1 MLMNWVTVSVDFS
14 NAFVQAKL
22 DDPIWMHLPRGF
34 KSNRP
39 GRTCLKLVKSLY
51 GLNIAPKLW
60 YEHLFRGLKAEGFVP
75 SQNEPCLLTRNG
87 MMIVVY
93 VDDAGIA
100 ARSEEEIDSF
110 IESMRKQGFELK
122 KEGTFNEF
130 LGIKLE
136 RSDDRKTVTLTQKG
150 LIQKILK
157 ATNMNDCTPSSVP
170 TSQLPLGTD
179 EDGEPMKENWG
190 YNSIV
195 GMLLY
200 LTTNT
205 RPDLSFAVSQVA
217 RFNSKPKQSH
227 ANAIKLILRYLKG
240 SADKGLIVTPNDNL
254 DLDCYVDADFA
265 GLFRRERD
273 DNPTAVKSRTGFV
286 ITLGGCPLIWKSQLQ
301 TEIALSTMEAE
312 YAALSFSMRR
322 LIPIHSLLVEVIDRL
337 KLKKHPNLKI
347 KCTVFEDNNGCLSL
361 ANNHQLTSRTKHY
374 LIKWHFFWH
383 WVKMGVIKIVR
394 VDTTE
399 QLADIFT
406 KGIARDLFEKLR
418 KLLLGW

>member
-1 MLMNWVTVSVDFS
+1 L
-14 NAFVQAKL
+14 
-22 DDPIWMHLPRGF
+22 
-34 KSNRP
+34 
-39 GRTCLKLVKSLY
+39 
-51 GLNIAPKLW
+51 
-60 YEHLFRGLKAEGFVP
+60 EAEGFTACK
-75 SQNEPCLLTRNG
+75 NEPCLLTRPG
-87 MMIVVY
+87 MMLVVY

-100 ARSEEEIDSF
+100 ARSEQEIDSF
-110 IESMRKQGFELK
+110 IESMRKRGFELN

-136 RSDDRKTVTLTQKG
+136 RSDDRKTVTLTQQG

-157 ATNMNDCTPSSVP
+157 ATNMTDCTPSEVP
-170 TSQLPLGTD
+170 TSQLPLGSD
-179 EDGEPMKENWG
+179 EDGDPMKESWG

-217 RFNSKPKQSH
+217 RFCAKPKQSH

-240 SADKGLIVTPNDNL
+240 SSNQGLIVTPTGNL
-254 DLDCYVDADFA
+254 DLDCFVDADFA
-265 GLFRRERD
+265 GLYRRERD

-312 YAALSFSMRR
+312 YAALSFAMRR
-322 LIPIHSLLVEVIDRL
+322 LIPIRCLLVEVIDRL
-337 KLKKHPNLKI
+337 KLKNKPNIKI
-347 KCTVFEDNNGCLSL
+347 KCTVFEDNNGCLTL
-361 ANNHQLTSRTKHY
+361 ANNHKLTSRTKHY
-374 LIKWHFFWH
+374 LIKWHFFWD
-383 WVKMGVIKIVR
+383 WVKSGLISVVR

-399 QLADIFT
+399 QLADTFT
-406 KGIARDLFEKLR
+406 KGLPRDLFKKLR